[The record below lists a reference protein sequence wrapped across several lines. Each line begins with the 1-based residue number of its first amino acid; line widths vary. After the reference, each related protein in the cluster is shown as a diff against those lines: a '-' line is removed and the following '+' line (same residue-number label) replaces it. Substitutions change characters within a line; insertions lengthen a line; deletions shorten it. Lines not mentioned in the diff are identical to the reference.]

1 MKTMD
6 FTDLIE
12 LMEKSILKMKE
23 VSEPK
28 RWRAEIGGRY
38 WNATEYFD
46 PIETNDENFYC
57 DNARYKVGNYFQ
69 TEAECQEFCDKV
81 KSLLR

>member
-1 MKTMD
+1 MKTID

-28 RWRAEIGGRY
+28 RWRAEQG
-38 WNATEYFD
+38 
-46 PIETNDENFYC
+46 ETYYYMDDTFNPYKIFENGTVYG
-57 DNARYKVGNYFQ
+57 DTRHAAGNYFQ